1 MFDVFGPVKELL
13 SLDPICIDNNI
24 FRLHYKATVIVL
36 ITCSLLVTSRQY
48 IGDPIDCIVDPDV
61 PQNVMDTYCWI
72 HSTFSIPNRYEDRN
86 EVGKDVPHPNV
97 RPEEEGEERVYH
109 KYYQWVCFTLFF
121 QAIVFYVPRY
131 LWKVSESGRVNML
144 VQDMNVPMVDKDQ
157 KEDRKK
163 VLVDYFLEDRHNHEL
178 YAYTFFAC
186 EFLNFVNVLLQL
198 LFMNFFLGG
207 EFTTYG
213 SDVISMT
220 NLEQEQRS
228 DPLSRVFPKV
238 TKCTFHKFG
247 PSGTVQ
253 KFDGLCVLPL
263 NIINEK
269 IYVFLW
275 FWFVILAITTG
286 IQVVYRGLTCC
297 LPGMRI
303 MLLEARSRLTKTKKP
318 GQVARICRAFTLGDW
333 FLLYQLGKNIDPIIF
348 REFLD
353 DLHEELRRKDAE
365 KNAQVTY

>member
-1 MFDVFGPVKELL
+1 
-13 SLDPICIDNNI
+13 
-24 FRLHYKATVIVL
+24 
-36 ITCSLLVTSRQY
+36 
-48 IGDPIDCIVDPDV
+48 
-61 PQNVMDTYCWI
+61 
-72 HSTFSIPNRYEDRN
+72 
-86 EVGKDVPHPNV
+86 
-97 RPEEEGEERVYH
+97 
-109 KYYQWVCFTLFF
+109 
-121 QAIVFYVPRY
+121 
-131 LWKVSESGRVNML
+131 ML

-238 TKCTFHKFG
+238 TQFDPTLIMSLILRSGFMLLNFQIHVHCASVTLLQVTKCTFHKFG

-275 FWFVILAITTG
+275 FWFIFLAVVSG
-286 IQVVYRGLTCC
+286 IFV
-297 LPGMRI
+297 RI
-303 MLLEARSRLTKTKKP
+303 
-318 GQVARICRAFTLGDW
+318 I
-333 FLLYQLGKNIDPIIF
+333 
-348 REFLD
+348 
-353 DLHEELRRKDAE
+353 
-365 KNAQVTY
+365 

>member
-1 MFDVFGPVKELL
+1 MFDVFGSVKGLL
-13 SLDPICIDNNI
+13 HLDTICIDNNI

-72 HSTFSIPNRYEDRN
+72 HSTFSIPDRPG
-86 EVGKDVPHPNV
+86 VVLGLDVPHYGVNPV
-97 RPEEEGEERVYH
+97 AGKEKVYH

-121 QAIVFYVPRY
+121 QAMLFYIPRH
-131 LWKVSESGRVNML
+131 LWKVWEAGRINML
-144 VQDMNVPMVDKDQ
+144 VQDMNVPIVDADQ

-163 VLVDYFLEDRHNHEL
+163 VLVDYFTMDRHSHEF
-178 YAYTFFAC
+178 YTYTFFFC
-186 EFLNFVNVLLQL
+186 EFLNFVNVVGQMF
-198 LFMNFFLGG
+198 FMDFFLGG
-207 EFTTYG
+207 EFSTYG
-213 SDVISMT
+213 SDVVQMT
-220 NLEQEQRS
+220 NLEQEERT

-275 FWFVILAITTG
+275 FWFLLLALVTG
-286 IQVVYRGLTCC
+286 IQVLYRVATC
-297 LPGMRI
+297 LIPSLRE
-303 MLLEARSRLTKTKKP
+303 MLLKARARLTKRP
-318 GQVARICRAFTLGDW
+318 GQVEAICRKFSLGDW

-353 DLHEELRRKDAE
+353 NLHTELQRQDEEK
-365 KNAQVTY
+365 QGMIY